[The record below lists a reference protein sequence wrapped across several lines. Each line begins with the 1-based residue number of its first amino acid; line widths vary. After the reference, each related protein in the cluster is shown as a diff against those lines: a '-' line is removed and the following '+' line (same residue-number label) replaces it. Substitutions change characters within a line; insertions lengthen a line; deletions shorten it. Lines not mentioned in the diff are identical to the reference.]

1 MTETAE
7 RTVIVGD
14 IRAERLSA
22 QELGVGFFEPPP
34 PGFDPI
40 SAASREL
47 LTYGYPARPDAA
59 THPAQRVQWERRV
72 ARSYTR
78 IEPEFVRNVGKVHG
92 PVRRASAASV
102 PPPPASAP
110 ANATSTNWSGSV
122 VFASAGTTCS
132 WIAGE
137 WTVPDPCDPLGGE
150 SSYYSAAW
158 VGLDGDGSNDVLQ
171 AGTESSL
178 IDGSRSIYAWWE
190 WYPDHEIAVS
200 NFPVTAGD
208 LIFCL
213 IRADTTTTAS
223 IYLTNDTTAQQL
235 AFTVTAPDGAWLKG
249 NCAEWIVEAP
259 SVGGRATTLSDYGV
273 VYFDDALAGERNG
286 GSLDAFTGSAITLA
300 SGVSGADR
308 PLSVPTMEKSRLIKL
323 SYREM

>member
-14 IRAERLSA
+14 ISAERLSA
-22 QELGVGFFEPPP
+22 QELGIRLFEQPPV
-34 PGFDPI
+34 GFDPI
-40 SAASREL
+40 SAAPRDL
-47 LTYGYPARPDAA
+47 HTYGYPARPDAA

-78 IEPEFVRNVGKVHG
+78 VEPEFVRNVGKVHG
-92 PVRRASAASV
+92 PVCRPAATS
-102 PPPPASAP
+102 
-110 ANATSTNWSGSV
+110 ATSTNWSGSV

-132 WIAGE
+132 WIEGE
-137 WTVPDPCDPLGGE
+137 WTVPDPCDPMGGE
-150 SSYYSAAW
+150 ASYHSAAW
-158 VGLDGDGSNDVLQ
+158 IGLDGDGSNNVLQ

-178 IDGSRSIYAWWE
+178 IDGSRSVYAWWE

-200 NFPVTAGD
+200 NFPVAAGD

-213 IRADTTTTAS
+213 ICADSSATAS
-223 IYLTNDTTAQQL
+223 IYLTNDTTGQQV
-235 AFTVTAPDGAWLKG
+235 AFNVTAPDGVWLEG

-259 SVGGRATTLSDYGV
+259 SVGGNATTLPDYGV

-286 GSLDAFTGSAITLA
+286 GSLDAFTGSAITLV
-300 SGVSGADR
+300 SGVDDSNTS
-308 PLSVPTMEKSRLIKL
+308 LSVPTMEKSRLIKL
-323 SYREM
+323 SYRDV

>member
-22 QELGVGFFEPPP
+22 QELGVQLFEQPPA
-34 PGFDPI
+34 GFDPI
-40 SAASREL
+40 SAAPRDL

-59 THPAQRVQWERRV
+59 THPAQRAQWERRV
-72 ARSYTR
+72 ARSYART
-78 IEPEFVRNVGKVHG
+78 EPEFVRNVGKVHG
-92 PVRRASAASV
+92 PMRRPATSATS
-102 PPPPASAP
+102 
-110 ANATSTNWSGSV
+110 NAKSTNWSGSV

-132 WIAGE
+132 WIEGE

-150 SSYYSAAW
+150 SSYHSAAW
-158 VGLDGDGSNDVLQ
+158 VGLDGDGSTNVLQ
-171 AGTESSL
+171 AGTESSV
-178 IDGSRSIYAWWE
+178 IDGSRSVYAWWE

-200 NFPVTAGD
+200 NFPVAAGD

-213 IRADTTTTAS
+213 ICADSTTTAS
-223 IYLTNDTTAQQL
+223 IYLTNDTTGQQV
-235 AFTVTAPDGAWLKG
+235 AFNVTAPDGTRLEG

-259 SVGGRATTLSDYGV
+259 SVGGNATTLPDYGV

-286 GSLDAFTGSAITLA
+286 GSLDAFTGSAITLVRD
-300 SGVSGADR
+300 VSDVDGADP

-323 SYREM
+323 SYREV

>member
-59 THPAQRVQWERRV
+59 THPAQRAQWERRV

-92 PVRRASAASV
+92 PVRRQATTASS
-102 PPPPASAP
+102 PTSTSG
-110 ANATSTNWSGSV
+110 NAISTNWSGSV

-200 NFPVTAGD
+200 NLPVAAGD

-213 IRADTTTTAS
+213 ICADSTTTAS
-223 IYLTNDTTAQQL
+223 IYLTNDTTGQQV
-235 AFTVTAPDGAWLKG
+235 AFNVTAPDGARLEG

-259 SVGGRATTLSDYGV
+259 SVGGNATTLPDYGV

-286 GSLDAFTGSAITLA
+286 GSLDAFTGSAITL
-300 SGVSGADR
+300 VSAADK

-323 SYREM
+323 SYRDV